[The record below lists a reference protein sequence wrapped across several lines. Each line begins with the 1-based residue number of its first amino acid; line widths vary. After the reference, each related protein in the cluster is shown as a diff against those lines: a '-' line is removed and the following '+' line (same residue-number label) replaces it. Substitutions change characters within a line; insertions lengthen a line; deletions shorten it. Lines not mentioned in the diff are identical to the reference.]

1 MFSFSFCELSVFHK
15 AQMFCKVVI
24 PFLLILCIL
33 YACGSQKKLGRLG
46 SLLPPWVPGVT
57 LRSSDLATA
66 AVTHL
71 TSPDVFPVDSL

>member
-1 MFSFSFCELSVFHK
+1 MVFHK